1 MRCVTLCSI
10 VVTLALASML
20 FTSCLKDGD
29 DTIVLPLPDGKIPT
43 SIIPQNLQDSLTG
56 NGFVIHEGINPPNI
70 EGVYLASPFNLHY
83 ASDGYNNVFYDLTMT
98 LRDQKARGLITYS
111 ERQRDTIE
119 GASISAQVIGEDS
132 NFTMYCYQYISEYA
146 GATQL
151 WRCKIATV
159 VSGIKTSRG
168 FRDCQYSYI
177 MLDKEAISDYYYSM
191 LAKVETFR
199 IYFDGDSLATKIR

>member
-1 MRCVTLCSI
+1 MAPGTDDGFEPVQRR
-10 VVTLALASML
+10 VVFA
-20 FTSCLKDGD
+20 
-29 DTIVLPLPDGKIPT
+29 
-43 SIIPQNLQDSLTG
+43 PQQG
-56 NGFVIHEGINPPNI
+56 
-70 EGVYLASPFNLHY
+70 
-83 ASDGYNNVFYDLTMT
+83 
-98 LRDQKARGLITYS
+98 
-111 ERQRDTIE
+111 
-119 GASISAQVIGEDS
+119 ISAQVIGEDS

-159 VSGIKTSRG
+159 ISGIKTSRG